1 MTFVYHRGTT
11 AILHARSLSVF
22 SYIAAVLLALAA
34 LKVCFAACLA
44 CRALLHPTHT
54 SADDY
59 FARSAA
65 FRVCTAALNE
75 MLARSPPSRF
85 ALLH

>member
-11 AILHARSLSVF
+11 AILHACSLSVF
-22 SYIAAVLLALAA
+22 SYIAAMLLALAA
-34 LKVCFAACLA
+34 IKVCSAACN
-44 CRALLHPTHT
+44 ALLHPTHT

-59 FARSAA
+59 FHVVLHSMFALLH
-65 FRVCTAALNE
+65 ALNH

-85 ALLH
+85 ALLHLN